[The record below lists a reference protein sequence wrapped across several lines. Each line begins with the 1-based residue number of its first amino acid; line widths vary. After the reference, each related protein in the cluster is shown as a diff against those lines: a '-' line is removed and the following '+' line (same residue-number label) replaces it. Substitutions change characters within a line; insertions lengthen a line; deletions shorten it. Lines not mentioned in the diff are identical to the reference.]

1 MFLSI
6 KNFIMHSNKNI
17 FQKVFS
23 LIKQSFVSE
32 NQDFTTGSIN
42 KAIVLLAIPMLME
55 MLMESLF
62 AVVDTFFVSKLGTE
76 AIATVG
82 LTESM
87 LTIVYSIGI
96 GISMAAT
103 AIVARRVGEKN
114 YRDASKAGA
123 QAITLGVSISMVITI
138 VGILFAEE
146 LLHAMGASTA
156 VIEKG
161 SNYTRI
167 VLASNV
173 VIMLLFLINGVFRG
187 AGNVSLAFRS
197 LFIANCCNIIFCPFF
212 ITGFGIFPG
221 LGLTGAAIATLCGRS
236 IGVMYQLAQLNK
248 KQGFIQIYWTD
259 YLPNKKQIVAIVA
272 IAWSATLQFVI
283 ASGSWIFL
291 NRLMASFGDDA
302 VAGYTIAIRILIFF
316 IMPAWG
322 ISNAAAT
329 MVGQNLGAG
338 LPDRAEKS
346 VWQTAKVNAV
356 FMAFVTVTC
365 LLAGHWT
372 IRQFTT
378 DPKLV
383 TTAQNAL
390 QVVTLGYIVYGI
402 GMVILNAFNGAGDS
416 KTPSLINFFGYW
428 CFQIPLAWVLSHQFG
443 YGKNGIFYSIII
455 TETVVMITS
464 LLVFKKGKWKKVQ
477 V

>member
-1 MFLSI
+1 MTSKTYRF
-6 KNFIMHSNKNI
+6 KNI
-17 FQKVFS
+17 FS
-23 LIKQSFVSE
+23 LIKESFTAE
-32 NQDFTTGSIN
+32 NQDFTTGSIK

-76 AIATVG
+76 AIASVG

-123 QAITLGVSISMVITI
+123 QAITLGVLISLVISV

-146 LLHAMGASTA
+146 LLYKMGASNA
-156 VIEKG
+156 IVAKG
-161 SNYTRI
+161 STYTRI

-187 AGNVSLAFRS
+187 AGNASLAFRS
-197 LFIANCCNIIFCPFF
+197 LFIANCCNIVFCPLF
-212 ITGFGIFPG
+212 ITGFGLFPG
-221 LGLTGAAIATLCGRS
+221 LGITGAAVATLCGRS
-236 IGVMYQLAQLNK
+236 IGVLYQLYHLNK
-248 KQGFIQIYWTD
+248 KQGFIQIHWKD
-259 YLPNKKQIVAIVA
+259 YAPQWQQIKAILN

-291 NRLMASFGDDA
+291 NRLMASFGDA
-302 VAGYTIAIRILIFF
+302 AIAGYTIAIRILIFF

-329 MVGQNLGAG
+329 LVGQNLGAG
-338 LPDRAEKS
+338 KPERAEQS
-346 VWQTAKVNAV
+346 VWLTAKVNAA
-356 FMAFVTVTC
+356 FMAVVTLIC
-365 LLAGHWT
+365 ILGGKW
-372 IRQFTT
+372 IISQFTT
-378 DPKLV
+378 DPLLV

-390 QVVTLGYIVYGI
+390 QVITLGYIVYGI
-402 GMVILNAFNGAGDS
+402 GMVVLNAFNGAGDS

-428 CFQIPLAWVLSHQFG
+428 CFQIPLAWLLSHQFG
-443 YGKNGIFYSIII
+443 FGQNGIFYSIII
-455 TETVVMITS
+455 TETAVMIAS
-464 LLVFKKGKWKKVQ
+464 VLVFKRGKWKEKEV
-477 V
+477 